1 MPHSWKITSNN
12 STPKRKD
19 IYEKLFKHHVQYLP
33 INWTNQ
39 SSMCISSHGPIRR
52 SQSVNDQ
59 VSCCIAKDIYTMNL
73 VYIHGANATS
83 ESFNHIRTRL
93 GTGLDLNYD
102 SRDGFEHNLAQM
114 QQSLAGVKQCFFIAH
129 SLGGIYALHLSHHL
143 PAQVLGAVTLST
155 PYGGAEV
162 ADYAQYFLPF
172 SRLMRDI
179 GPSSWAM
186 REAAKIKVQHP
197 WCNVVT
203 VQGRSP
209 FIVVANDGVV
219 SIQSQ
224 RHHADMELIDVDYNH
239 YEVVLAEPVIE
250 IIRERINRITK

>member
-1 MPHSWKITSNN
+1 
-12 STPKRKD
+12 
-19 IYEKLFKHHVQYLP
+19 
-33 INWTNQ
+33 
-39 SSMCISSHGPIRR
+39 
-52 SQSVNDQ
+52 
-59 VSCCIAKDIYTMNL
+59 MNL

-83 ESFNHIRTRL
+83 ESFNYIRTKL
-93 GTGLDLNYD
+93 GSGIDIDYD
-102 SRDGFEHNLAQM
+102 SRNGFENNLKLMQM
-114 QQSLAGVKQCFFIAH
+114 QLEDVDNIAFVAH
-129 SLGGIYALHLSHHL
+129 SLGGIYSLHLANIM
-143 PAQVLGAVTLST
+143 PKQVLGAVTLST

-209 FIVVANDGVV
+209 LIVVANDGVV

-250 IIRERINRITK
+250 IIRERINRIRK